1 MKACE
6 PLLYLAP
13 MAGVTDSV
21 FRRLCRAYGATG
33 LVTEMVSAKAICY
46 GDRHTLELLGYGEE
60 EKPLTVQLFGHE
72 PEILA
77 RAAEKMAALGFAG
90 IDLNAGCPAP
100 KITRNGEGS
109 SLLKDPQLAARCV
122 EAMVKASPL
131 PVSVKFRKGVA
142 KDHDVAEE
150 FARCM
155 EQAGAC
161 LLTIH
166 GKTAAQM
173 YAPSVDLDCIRRT
186 VQAVKIPVIG
196 NGEVEDGESARK
208 MLELGCAGVMVG
220 RAACGDPW
228 VFTCIAAQLKGEQ
241 VPPISPA
248 ERMRVAMAH
257 VHGLVKEKGAYI
269 GVREARKHLAW
280 YMRSFRGAAALRAR
294 INNACTEE
302 EMAAICE
309 EACAMQ
315 ESAL

>member
-1 MKACE
+1 
-6 PLLYLAP
+6 

-21 FRRLCRAYGATG
+21 FRRLCRAYGAAG

-46 GDRHTLELLGYGEE
+46 GDRHTFELLSCGEE

-77 RAAEKMAALGFAG
+77 RAAEKMAAMGFASL
-90 IDLNAGCPAP
+90 DLNAGCPAP

-109 SLLKDPQLAARCV
+109 SLLRSPQLAAQCV
-122 EAMVKASPL
+122 EAMVKASGL
-131 PVSVKFRKGVA
+131 PVSVKFRKGIGRE
-142 KDHDVAEE
+142 DDVAVE

-161 LLTIH
+161 HLTLH

-186 VQAVKIPVIG
+186 VQAVSIPVIG
-196 NGEVEDGESARK
+196 NGEVEDGASARR

-228 VFTCIAAQLKGEQ
+228 VFARITAQLNGQE
-241 VPPISPA
+241 SPAVSAA

-257 VHGLVKEKGAYI
+257 VHGLVEEKGAYV

-280 YMRSFRGAAALRAR
+280 YMRAFRGAAALRAR
-294 INNACTEE
+294 INAACTEG

-315 ESAL
+315 EREGAL